1 MNHLHRNVYSGNS
14 VSDIMVLN
22 ADMLGFGVKGII
34 LGEMNS
40 TLTI

>member
-1 MNHLHRNVYSGNS
+1 MNLLHSNVYFRNS
-14 VSDIMVLN
+14 VFDIMVLDV
-22 ADMLGFGVKGII
+22 DMLGFDVTGII